1 MKKEVI
7 VLDANQTL
15 SQNICNMLEVHSYK
29 TASLNSLADLNGY
42 MAESQCQA
50 VILNL
55 DNMPVTN
62 KTLKELKSK
71 NPLTSI
77 ITVSKRQFH
86 PELAESLREYI
97 SVCLTDPVDPD
108 EVNFQLLALETDD
121 PIPAA
126 ADQLARRGL
135 QLNERGRML
144 TDATA
149 TRAAIAGGATSTGC
163 PAWPC
168 TAGRSPSLSGKV
180 PCTSQPPS
188 PPIW

>member
-7 VLDANQTL
+7 VLYGNQTL

-29 TASLNSLADLNGY
+29 LASLNSLADLNGY
-42 MAESQCQA
+42 MAESQCRA

-77 ITVSKRQFH
+77 ISVSKRQFH

-108 EVNFQLLALETDD
+108 ELIYWLKTVFEDKQNQN
-121 PIPAA
+121 
-126 ADQLARRGL
+126 G
-135 QLNERGRML
+135 
-144 TDATA
+144 
-149 TRAAIAGGATSTGC
+149 
-163 PAWPC
+163 
-168 TAGRSPSLSGKV
+168 
-180 PCTSQPPS
+180 
-188 PPIW
+188 